1 MNEKYR
7 AFEKGIIMERI
18 NTKEFTKKELL
29 DMIQAKAEE
38 KFRNGTF
45 FCSESVVSVLN
56 QFMDYPYSEEV
67 VRLASSFPIG
77 MGKAQCLCG
86 AVSGGQMVLGMAY
99 GRLEGEGMDPK
110 MFPVAKGL
118 HDYTVKEYGATCC
131 RVITRQWNG
140 DNFASPERKQHCIH
154 ITGDV
159 ARWVAERLIED
170 GKIEVKDVVAKP
182 VESEQIPQWIVS

>member
-1 MNEKYR
+1 MQ
-7 AFEKGIIMERI
+7 RI
-18 NTKEFTKKELL
+18 NTEEFTKQELL
-29 DMIQAKAEE
+29 DQIQALAEE
-38 KFRNGTF
+38 KFRAGTF

-56 QFMDYPYSEEV
+56 QYMDYPYSEEV

-86 AVSGGQMVLGMAY
+86 AVSGGQMILGMAY
-99 GRLEGEGMDPK
+99 GRTEGQPMDPK

-118 HDYTVKEYGATCC
+118 HDHVVKDYGATCC

-140 DNFASPERKQHCIH
+140 DDFASPERKAHCIH

-159 ARWVAERLIED
+159 ARWVAERLIDD
-170 GKIEVKDVVAKP
+170 GKIRVRDVVQKSVEVKPADLAD
-182 VESEQIPQWIVS
+182 WIVL